1 VELTVDIG
9 QDVYDDL
16 ETAAKLEGKNLKYM
30 ASAMLSLGVKVFLN
44 SKEDKTDPATNI
56 LLKNSVRSNEILT
69 ELLHIVF
76 DKDKSNLGVYDAD
89 TALALIERVANKF
102 MEGAE

>member
-1 VELTVDIG
+1 
-9 QDVYDDL
+9 
-16 ETAAKLEGKNLKYM
+16 M